1 MPSEHLF
8 VYGTLRP
15 PQPDSNP
22 DDSRYYSR
30 VSPYIQDITAARVPH
45 TVLVDLGTYPGARPG
60 NGELIGEV
68 LTIAPAALDILDQHE
83 GHPHFFYREKIIA
96 HTANGPIEAWIY
108 YAPESLTNGHCLIP
122 NGDWLRRGQVQPT
135 PRGGKTPDPVP
146 SDRALLRTLTR
157 LVNAKRTW
165 LATTRPDGRSRL
177 RPVEHLWYQERMY
190 VLKHNASDQLQDI
203 LQNPAVTLAHP
214 GAANPITLEG
224 WATPPQNIRPVL
236 RPLFLA
242 RYGLDIEIDPY
253 TVVEI
258 TPLRLRARGRYG
270 VGEWRGG
277 EVAKAGREGIH
288 HQENGRKKILPV
300 R

>member
-30 VSPYIQDITAARVPH
+30 VAPYLHSVTPAR
-45 TVLVDLGTYPGARPG
+45 LNDANLYDLGTYPGARPG
-60 NGELIGEV
+60 EAFILGEI
-68 LTIAPAALDILDQHE
+68 LTVAPAVIEILDQIE
-83 GHPHFFYREKIIA
+83 GHPHFFYREWI
-96 HTANGPIEAWIY
+96 TAETPNGPMDAWIY
-108 YAPESLTNGHCLIP
+108 YAPESLTAGQCLIP
-122 NGDWLRRGQVQPT
+122 NGDWLRRGQAKPA
-135 PRGGKTPDPVP
+135 PRGVPAPTSPLDPILTRV
-146 SDRALLRTLTR
+146 LTR

-177 RPVEHLWYQERMY
+177 RATQHIWHNGRMY
-190 VLKHNASDQLQDI
+190 VLKRTDSDQLQDI

-224 WATPPQNIRPVL
+224 WATPAQAVRARL
-236 RPLFLA
+236 GPLFLA
-242 RYGLDIEIDPY
+242 RYGIDIETEPY
-253 TVVEI
+253 AVVEI

-270 VGEWRGG
+270 EGEWRGG
-277 EVAKAGREGIH
+277 EVGRGVV
-288 HQENGRKKILPV
+288 K
-300 R
+300 

>member
-22 DDSRYYSR
+22 DDSRYFSR
-30 VSPYIQDITAARVPH
+30 VAPYLQNIMPASLPQ

-60 NGELIGEV
+60 EGTLVGEV
-68 LTIAPAALDILDQHE
+68 LTIAPAALEILDQIE
-83 GHPHFFYREKIIA
+83 GHPHFFYRERI
-96 HTANGPIEAWIY
+96 TAETEHGTMDAWIY

-122 NGDWLRRGQVQPT
+122 NGDWLRRGQAN
-135 PRGGKTPDPVP
+135 PVP
-146 SDRALLRTLTR
+146 RKGTPPEPPPIDRVLLRLLTR
-157 LVNAKRTW
+157 LVNAKQSW
-165 LATTRPDGRSRL
+165 LATTRPDGRSRM
-177 RPVEHLWYQERMY
+177 RAVQHAWHHERMY
-190 VLKHNASDQLQDI
+190 VLKHNDSDQIQDI

-214 GAANPITLEG
+214 GVANPITLEG
-224 WATPPQNIRPVL
+224 WATPPQNVRPLL

-242 RYGLDIEIDPY
+242 RYNIDIDTDPY

-270 VGEWRGG
+270 QGEWRGG
-277 EVAKAGREGIH
+277 EVAKAGRGI
-288 HQENGRKKILPV
+288 EREKVSDKK
-300 R
+300 